1 MIKKTVMILAAAL
14 MVAGFTACSS
24 VETATNLNNISL
36 SANGSDTTL
45 AHLNGQ
51 VWGVYFLNLL
61 PIFSGSTAKPG
72 NTEAFRDTVKVEN
85 AVRMITK
92 KAASLDATRLIDLY
106 SEKTN
111 YCFILFSV
119 KTIDVSGNAVK

>member
-1 MIKKTVMILAAAL
+1 MIKKMMMVLAAAV
-14 MVAGFTACSS
+14 MVAGLTACSS
-24 VETATNLNNISL
+24 VETAPQLNNMNLTVNS
-36 SANGSDTTL
+36 SATPL

-61 PIFSGSTAKPG
+61 PVFSGNTAKVG
-72 NTEAFRDTVKVEN
+72 QCVVFKDTVKVEN

-92 KAASLDATRLIDLY
+92 KSENLGATALTDLT
-106 SEKTN
+106 SIRSSFWFFPFT
-111 YCFILFSV
+111 V

>member
-1 MIKKTVMILAAAL
+1 MLKKTIMILAAAA

-24 VETATNLNNISL
+24 VETAPQLNNLNL
-36 SANGSDTTL
+36 TTSANTTPI

-61 PIFSGSTAKPG
+61 PVFTGNTAKVG
-72 NTEAFRDTVKVEN
+72 QCVVFKDTVKVEN
-85 AVRMITK
+85 AVRMVTK
-92 KAASLDATRLIDLY
+92 KAKTLDATTMTDLT
-106 SEKTN
+106 SLKSNFWIFPFT
-111 YCFILFSV
+111 V